1 MARVITR
8 TSLSRSSS
16 LLGSAFLS
24 FFARSLSL
32 VVLVKAIVLPSG
44 DHAAAPAPFGRSVS
58 ARASPPR
65 SEITQ
70 SCAGCGRP
78 SFSSERLNASCEP
91 SGDQR
96 GLESCPLVNA
106 RGGSLPS
113 AGAIQIA
120 VS

>member
-1 MARVITR
+1 MITR

-16 LLGSAFLS
+16 LPGSGFAS
-24 FFARSLSL
+24 FFARSLSV

-44 DHAAAPAPFGRSVS
+44 DQAAAPAPFGRSVS

-65 SEITQ
+65 SESRK
-70 SCAGCGRP
+70 SCDGCGLP
-78 SFSSERLNASCEP
+78 SFSTERVNASCEP
-91 SGDQR
+91 SGAQR
-96 GLESCPLVNA
+96 GFSSCPLVNA

-113 AGAIQIA
+113 VGAIQIA